1 MALNLHRIDKDVQR
15 CDRNY
20 WYFTPPNLERL
31 RDIMCRCHWG
41 LGWAG
46 RGEGTLLSATLG
58 PAVPCSPALCP
69 SHDRL
74 PSLCVHPP
82 VILEAFQ
89 ISALAMLLQEASA
102 RPHQHV
108 GGGDGLSIS
117 PRGSGEQWLWMVRY
131 STPVLQGGGKADLW
145 VADWSRGRFPR
156 SPQGEGRTVHR
167 HRDPLLF
174 QLCVGASGRGLRAGH
189 V

>member
-31 RDIMCRCHWG
+31 RDVMCRCQWG

-46 RGEGTLLSATLG
+46 GGD
-58 PAVPCSPALCP
+58 PALCKVRSGSALLP
-69 SHDRL
+69 SPVPVSRDRL
-74 PSLCVHPP
+74 PSLCVPPAP

-89 ISALAMLLQEASA
+89 ISALTMLLQEGSA
-102 RPHQHV
+102 GPHQHV

-117 PRGSGEQWLWMVRY
+117 PRGPGEQWLWMVRY

-145 VADWSRGRFPR
+145 VADWSRGRLPR
-156 SPQGEGRTVHR
+156 SP
-167 HRDPLLF
+167 
-174 QLCVGASGRGLRAGH
+174 
-189 V
+189 